1 MTSQTW
7 RSDKEVDKPVWKHF
21 INIYKPANAKP
32 GIALLFIAGGNNS
45 GQKPNA
51 DPVMMSVVKD
61 TGMIAAEL
69 RQIPSEPLTFSGET
83 KSRNEDGIIAYTWDK
98 YMRGGDEEWPLRLPM
113 TKASVRAM
121 DATTDFL
128 KSKEGGEINVDRYIV
143 AGGSKRGWT
152 TWTTAAVDKRVI
164 AIAPMVIDLLNM
176 VPSFIHHYR
185 AYGFWAPAIQDYT
198 NMKIMSWLGSKEL
211 KNLLK
216 IEEPFEYRDR
226 LTMPKLIINSAGD
239 DFFLPDSSQFYYNK
253 LQGEKHI
260 RYVPNT
266 RHSLSDV
273 SVSQSLAAFMDA
285 VANNRPRPDFSWKVN
300 KSEGTIEVKA
310 PQVPKEIKLWQVTNP
325 KARDFRQTETN
336 KLNVKWTSQKV
347 EMTGGKY
354 LAKMPKPASGYTA
367 FFVELIYDSGAKH
380 PHIFTT
386 EVNVVPNTYPFAF
399 PKPTKP

>member
-1 MTSQTW
+1 
-7 RSDKEVDKPVWKHF
+7 
-21 INIYKPANAKP
+21 
-32 GIALLFIAGGNNS
+32 
-45 GQKPNA
+45 
-51 DPVMMSVVKD
+51 
-61 TGMIAAEL
+61 
-69 RQIPSEPLTFSGET
+69 
-83 KSRNEDGIIAYTWDK
+83 
-98 YMRGGDEEWPLRLPM
+98 
-113 TKASVRAM
+113 
-121 DATTDFL
+121 
-128 KSKEGGEINVDRYIV
+128 
-143 AGGSKRGWT
+143 
-152 TWTTAAVDKRVI
+152 VI